1 MALFYW
7 PEGRQLDDFISSAIK
22 GSSGKNGSI
31 GPEYLQSWAWG
42 DILKAEGEEII
53 RTGWRSETSQENLAA
68 ATLVKKPLGAGYS
81 YWYAP
86 RGPIFN
92 IKPGQDQNG
101 SARDFFAAIKELDPK
116 ALFLRIEPS
125 EEISLDNI
133 KPSLALQPKQTLILD
148 LDRSEEEL
156 LTDMHPKTRYNIRLA
171 EKKGVTIKEGSL
183 ADWPE
188 FWRLMSLTGERDG
201 FRLHSAAHYKK
212 LLEADPSFIKLF
224 FAVHEG
230 RHIATGLFCFWGG
243 RATYLHGASDNEAR
257 NLMAP
262 YLLQW
267 SVIGQAKR
275 AGFSTYDF
283 YGIDEKKWPG
293 VTRFKLGFGGRRVSY
308 PGTYDVIFR
317 PAAYRVYNLLR
328 KIKRAI

>member
-7 PEGRQLDDFISSAIK
+7 PEGRQLDNFIEAVTTSS
-22 GSSGKNGSI
+22 
-31 GPEYLQSWAWG
+31 EYLQSWAWG
-42 DILKAEGEEII
+42 DILKSEGEEII
-53 RTGWRSETSQENLAA
+53 RTGWRAEASQESSVA
-68 ATLVKKPLGAGYS
+68 ATLVKKSLGAGYS

-92 IKPGQDQNG
+92 AKSGPDRNDL
-101 SARDFFAAIKELDPK
+101 ARDFFAAIKDLDPK
-116 ALFLRIEPS
+116 VLFLRIEPS
-125 EEISLDNI
+125 DELELADIR
-133 KPSLALQPKQTLILD
+133 PSLALQPKQTLVLD
-148 LDRSEEEL
+148 LDGSEEEL
-156 LTDMHPKTRYNIRLA
+156 MADMHPKTRYNIRLA
-171 EKKGVTIKEGSL
+171 EKKGVVIKEGNM

-188 FWRLMSLTGERDG
+188 FWRLMNLTGERDG
-201 FRLHSAAHYKK
+201 FRLHSATHYKK
-212 LLEADPSFIKLF
+212 LLEADPGFIKLF

-267 SVIGQAKR
+267 SVIRQAKR
-275 AGFSTYDF
+275 TGVSTYDF

-293 VTRFKLGFGGRRVSY
+293 VTRFKLGFGGRKVEY
-308 PGTYDVIFR
+308 PGTYDVVFR
-317 PAAYRVYNLLR
+317 PAAYYIYNLLR
-328 KIKRAI
+328 KIKRSI